1 MKKVIY
7 ISIAFA
13 LIFTMIPDLYAQEY
27 YSDQMAVDNLTIS
40 KEADIT
46 AVSMDINLSNLNLN
60 KNEMIIITPVIVS
73 LTTEDK
79 AQLEPFTVIG
89 KLRNRV
95 LHRSYNS
102 LGKVVFNY
110 PEDNRVVRKNGTSLS
125 IQYTTSLP
133 YDEWQRNAQLI
144 LKTEVIGCADCLDN
158 EPDKFLSDRILPEI
172 FVPEYNN
179 PYIVPEV
186 EEVKQRSETYSAYL
200 NYMVGRWNLLRDFKN
215 NAVEL
220 KKVEDIILELK
231 NDPDLSISDFTI
243 IGYASP
249 EGTSQ
254 SNLLLSQ
261 RRAESFATFI
271 EGKYEY
277 NKDQFKIEW
286 IGEDW
291 NGLREAVAAS
301 ELANKND
308 IIEII
313 NSVSDPDARDGKIIA
328 LDNGVTYRRL
338 LNDYYPPLRRNDYK
352 IAFVSRPFNVKEA
365 AEVIKTR
372 PKLLSLNEMFHVANT
387 FPPES
392 AEFRE
397 VFETAVITFPE
408 SEVANMN
415 VAVTELNNNNIDAA
429 LRRLEKMKDNPAA
442 WNLLGVAYAKKGM
455 NKQAAEYFRKAI
467 EHGDAVASHN
477 LQQLERYLNDN

>member
-1 MKKVIY
+1 MKKIIY
-7 ISIAFA
+7 ISIVIA
-13 LIFTMIPDLYAQEY
+13 LMFTVLPELFAQEY
-27 YSDQMAVDNLTIS
+27 YNDQLAIENLTIS

-46 AVSMDINLSNLNLN
+46 AFSMDINLSNLNLN
-60 KNEMIIITPVIVS
+60 KNEMIIFTPVIVS

-110 PEDNRVVRKNGTSLS
+110 PEDNRVVRKNGISQS

-144 LKTEVIGCADCLDN
+144 LKTEVIGCADCSDN

-179 PYIVPEV
+179 AYIVPEV

-249 EGTSQ
+249 EGSSQ

-261 RRAESFATFI
+261 RRAESCHI
-271 EGKYEY
+271 H
-277 NKDQFKIEW
+277 
-286 IGEDW
+286 
-291 NGLREAVAAS
+291 
-301 ELANKND
+301 
-308 IIEII
+308 
-313 NSVSDPDARDGKIIA
+313 
-328 LDNGVTYRRL
+328 RRQV
-338 LNDYYPPLRRNDYK
+338 R
-352 IAFVSRPFNVKEA
+352 I
-365 AEVIKTR
+365 
-372 PKLLSLNEMFHVANT
+372 
-387 FPPES
+387 
-392 AEFRE
+392 
-397 VFETAVITFPE
+397 
-408 SEVANMN
+408 
-415 VAVTELNNNNIDAA
+415 
-429 LRRLEKMKDNPAA
+429 
-442 WNLLGVAYAKKGM
+442 
-455 NKQAAEYFRKAI
+455 Q
-467 EHGDAVASHN
+467 
-477 LQQLERYLNDN
+477 